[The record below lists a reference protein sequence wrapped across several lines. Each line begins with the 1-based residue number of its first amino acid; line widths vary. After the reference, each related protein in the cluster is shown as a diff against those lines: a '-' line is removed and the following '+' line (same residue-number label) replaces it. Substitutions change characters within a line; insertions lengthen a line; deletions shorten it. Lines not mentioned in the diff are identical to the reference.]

1 MKKYAKAVIAD
12 LFPRHWILTA
22 HGGIE
27 IRQIIQSTSRV
38 PGLYR
43 WQIFSRVRAGG
54 GILPIDTFGQK
65 PLASGWTFGT
75 EGGARLDANLALA
88 KLQGRADG

>member
-1 MKKYAKAVIAD
+1 MKTLKAIVTDI
-12 LFPRHWILTA
+12 FPRHWCLTA
-22 HGGIE
+22 NGGIE
-27 IRQIIQSTSRV
+27 VRQIIESTRRI

-54 GILPIDTFGQK
+54 GVLPIDTFGQK

-75 EGGARLDANLALA
+75 EGGARLDANLALF
-88 KLQGRADG
+88 KLQGAARG

>member
-1 MKKYAKAVIAD
+1 MKKLKAIFAD
-12 LFPRHWILTA
+12 IFPRHWYLTGY
-22 HGGIE
+22 GGIE
-27 IRQIIQSTSRV
+27 VRQIIQATRST

-54 GILPIDTFGQK
+54 PILPIDTFGQK

-75 EGGARLDANLALA
+75 DGGARLDANLALF
-88 KLQGRADG
+88 KLQGRANG

>member
-1 MKKYAKAVIAD
+1 MKTLKALIAD
-12 LFPRHWILTA
+12 IFPRHWCLTGN
-22 HGGIE
+22 GGIE
-27 IRQIIQSTSRV
+27 VRQIIEATRRV

-54 GILPIDTFGQK
+54 GVLPIDTFGQK

-75 EGGARLDANLALA
+75 EGGARLDANLALF
-88 KLQGRADG
+88 KLQGRANG

>member
-1 MKKYAKAVIAD
+1 MKKLKAIFAD
-12 LFPRHWILTA
+12 IFPRHWSITGN
-22 HGGIE
+22 GGIE
-27 IRQIIQSTSRV
+27 VRQIIQSTRRV

-54 GILPIDTFGQK
+54 PILPIDTFGQK

-75 EGGARLDANLALA
+75 DGGARLEANLALF
-88 KLQGRADG
+88 KLQGRANG